1 MKNLEE
7 YEKTVTPLMDEATA
21 VFVKKKNKAETQEE
35 LEKLQKEYEEAL
47 NAIAEKYW
55 KPG

>member
-21 VFVKKKNKAETQEE
+21 AWVKKKNKAETQEE

>member
-21 VFVKKKNKAETQEE
+21 VFVKKKNKAKTQEQ
-35 LEKLQKEYEEAL
+35 LEKIQKEYEKAL
-47 NAIAEKYW
+47 NAIAEKHW
-55 KPG
+55 VLE